1 MTLTCFA
8 PHVRTQLE
16 EIIKRGKI
24 GLCPGPIKILNP
36 MPSAPSYMGNVYCDR
51 FNIVIPY
58 GGHCV
63 EWYVMFQASDPNS
76 FPDFIF
82 GESFYVLITDVNS
95 LMTYDPNKSE
105 SFFLVLKELLQIFR
119 RSQVAHLESYS
130 RVQFEYS
137 TLIQQ
142 ADVKEEDIEVYI
154 ADEKGPINFLIR
166 LGVSFQSLPAIFR
179 NESDTDI
186 ALLLVTFNDPEG
198 SKIIPKLCLP
208 PKIELAL
215 GSPLSFRIPTLASDG
230 CLMDY
235 VPFVQDSLKKR
246 VDTIANS
253 FVKRKEFLRLFL
265 DHFEGSYVEYD
276 RDLASTVTAILEQND
291 FHFLLQ
297 MDLPQNFPLNKPSFT
312 FRSIY
317 HFNFQKP
324 YSTTVSS
331 YAYHSGWSAEVL
343 LEKTVEFIRE
353 FAETFQRDSVRN
365 GSSP

>member
-8 PHVRTQLE
+8 PHIRTQLE
-16 EIIKRGKI
+16 EIINRGKI

-36 MPSAPSYMGNVYCDR
+36 MSSIPSHLGNVYCDR

-63 EWYVMFQASDPNS
+63 EWYVMFQASDPNC

-82 GESFYVLITDVNS
+82 GEPFVVFIADVNS
-95 LMTYDPNKSE
+95 YVSYDPSKSD
-105 SFFLVLKELLQIFR
+105 SFFLVLQELLQLFR
-119 RSQVAHLESYS
+119 RNQVSHLERYS

-137 TLIQQ
+137 TLTQQ
-142 ADVKEEDIEVYI
+142 TNLKEEDIEVYI

-166 LGVSFQSLPAIFR
+166 LGVSFKGLPPIFR
-179 NESDTDI
+179 RDSDNDT

-198 SKIIPKLCLP
+198 TKIIPKLCLP

-215 GSPLSFRIPTLASDG
+215 GSPLSFRIPALASDG

-246 VDTIANS
+246 VETVATS
-253 FVKRKEFLRLFL
+253 FVKRKEFLRQFL
-265 DHFEGSYVEYD
+265 DQFEGGFIEYD
-276 RDLASTVTAILEQND
+276 RDLASSVTLVLEQND
-291 FHFLLQ
+291 FHFVLQ
-297 MDLPQNFPLNKPSFT
+297 MDLPQNFPFGKPTFV

-324 YSTTVSS
+324 YSSTVNT
-331 YAYHSGWSAEVL
+331 YAYNPGWNNKVL
-343 LEKTVEFIRE
+343 LEKTIEFIRE
-353 FAETFQRDSVRN
+353 YAEIFQRDSVRN